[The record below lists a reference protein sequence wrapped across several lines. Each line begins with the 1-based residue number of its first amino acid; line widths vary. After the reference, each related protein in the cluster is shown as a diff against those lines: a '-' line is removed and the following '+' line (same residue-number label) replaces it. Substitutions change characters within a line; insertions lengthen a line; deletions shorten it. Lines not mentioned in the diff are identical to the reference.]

1 MTMMMFI
8 FRRLIQTIP
17 VVIGVTFVVFFIM
30 QLVPGD
36 PAVLL
41 AGEGA
46 SKETVNAIREQ
57 LGLNRPLLVQYF
69 DYLLNVFQGDF
80 GTSLKNSQPV
90 LDEIMVRLPITME
103 LAFFSI
109 IITIVLGMAAGII
122 SAVKPY
128 SLTDTSVMLVA
139 LLGIS
144 LPSFWFGLMMMYFF
158 SVKLQILP
166 VAGWDSILHVILPA
180 LTLGAG
186 GAAIVARMTRSSMLE
201 VIRQDY
207 IRTARA
213 KGLREHVIIYKHALR
228 NALIPVITVVGLQ
241 FGALLGGTVLVESIF
256 AINGLGRMI
265 VDAIRMRDLPV
276 VQGGVLAASLIFVIV
291 NLFVDVFYRFF
302 NKRIELN

>member
-1 MTMMMFI
+1 MLMFI
-8 FRRLIQTIP
+8 LRRLIQTIP

-46 SKETVNAIREQ
+46 SKETIEGIREQ
-57 LGLNRPLLVQYF
+57 LGLNRPLFVQYF
-69 DYLLNVFQGDF
+69 DYLLNIFRGDF
-80 GTSLKNSQPV
+80 GVSLKNSQPV
-90 LDEIMVRLPITME
+90 LDEILVRLPITME

-139 LLGIS
+139 LFGIS
-144 LPSFWFGLMMMYFF
+144 LPSFWFGLMLMYFF

-180 LTLGAG
+180 FTLGAG

-213 KGLREHVIIYKHALR
+213 KGLREKVIVYKHALR

-265 VDAIRMRDLPV
+265 VDAIRMRDLPM
-276 VQGGVLAASLIFVIV
+276 VQGGVLFASMIFVIV

>member
-1 MTMMMFI
+1 MLMFI
-8 FRRLIQTIP
+8 FRRILQTIP
-17 VVIGVTFVVFFIM
+17 VIIGVTFVVFFIM

-46 SKETVNAIREQ
+46 SKETIEAIREQ
-57 LGLNRPLLVQYF
+57 LGLNQPLYIQYF
-69 DYLLNVFQGDF
+69 EYLTSVFKGDL
-80 GTSLKNSQPV
+80 GVSLKNSQPV
-90 LDEIMVRLPITME
+90 LDEILVRLPITIE

-128 SLTDTSVMLVA
+128 SLTDVSVMLVA

-144 LPSFWFGLMMMYFF
+144 LPSFWFGLMLMYFF

-166 VAGWDSILHVILPA
+166 VAGWDSLLHVILPA
-180 LTLGAG
+180 ITLGAG

-213 KGLREHVIIYKHALR
+213 KGLRERIIIYKHALR

-265 VDAIRMRDLPV
+265 VDAIRMRDLPM
-276 VQGGVLAASLIFVIV
+276 VQGGVLFASLIFVVV

>member
-1 MTMMMFI
+1 MIWFI
-8 FRRLIQTIP
+8 IKRLMQTVP
-17 VVIGVTFVVFFIM
+17 VIIGVTIVVFVIM

-46 SKETVNAIREQ
+46 TIETIEALRQQ
-57 LGLNRPLLVQYF
+57 LGLHQPLYVQYF
-69 DYLLNVFQGDF
+69 DYVSNLLRGDMGF
-80 GTSLKNSQPV
+80 SLKNNQPV
-90 LDEIMVRLPITME
+90 LQEIMTRLPITLE
-103 LAFFSI
+103 LAIFSTL
-109 IITIVLGMAAGII
+109 ITIVLGMLAGII
-122 SAVKPY
+122 SAIRPY
-128 SLTDTSVMLVA
+128 SLLDTVVMVIA

-144 LPSFWFGLMMMYFF
+144 LPSFWFGLMLMYSF
-158 SVKLQILP
+158 SVKLQIFP
-166 VAGWDSILHVILPA
+166 VAGWDSMLHIVLPA
-180 LTLGAG
+180 FTLGAG

-213 KGLREHVIIYKHALR
+213 KGVKERVIIYKHALR

-276 VQGGVLAASLIFVIV
+276 VQGGVLVASLVFVVV
-291 NLFVDVFYRFF
+291 NLIVDILYRLF

>member
-1 MTMMMFI
+1 MLMFI
-8 FRRLIQTIP
+8 IRRLIQTIP

-46 SKETVNAIREQ
+46 SKATIEGIREQ
-57 LGLNRPLLVQYF
+57 LGLNRPLYVQYF
-69 DYLLNVFQGDF
+69 DYLVNIFHGDF
-80 GTSLKNSQPV
+80 GMSLKNNKPI
-90 LDEIMVRLPITME
+90 LDEILLRLPITME

-109 IITIVLGMAAGII
+109 IITIVLGMGAGII

-128 SLTDTSVMLVA
+128 SLTDVSVMLVA

-144 LPSFWFGLMMMYFF
+144 LPSFWFGLLMMYFF

-166 VAGWDSILHVILPA
+166 VAGWDSWQHIILPA
-180 LTLGAG
+180 FTLGAG

-201 VIRQDY
+201 VVRQDY

-213 KGLREHVIIYKHALR
+213 KGLRERIIISKHALR

-265 VDAIRMRDLPV
+265 VDAIRIRDLPM
-276 VQGGVLAASLIFVIV
+276 VQGGVLFASLIFVIV
-291 NLFVDVFYRFF
+291 NLFVDIFYRFF

>member
-1 MTMMMFI
+1 MFMFI

-17 VVIGVTFVVFFIM
+17 VIIGVTFVVFFIM

-46 SKETVNAIREQ
+46 SRETIDAIREQ
-57 LGLNRPLLVQYF
+57 LGLNRPLVVQYF
-69 DYLLNVFQGDF
+69 EYLSNVFQGDL
-80 GTSLKNSQPV
+80 GISLKNSQPV
-90 LDEIMVRLPITME
+90 LNEILVRLPITME

-109 IITIVLGMAAGII
+109 LITIVLGMAAGII
-122 SAVKPY
+122 SAIKPY

-144 LPSFWFGLMMMYFF
+144 LPSFWFGLMMMYLF
-158 SVKLQILP
+158 SVKLHILP
-166 VAGWDSILHVILPA
+166 VAGWDSILHVILPS

-213 KGLREHVIIYKHALR
+213 KGLRERVIIYKHGLR

-256 AINGLGRMI
+256 AINGLGRLI
-265 VDAIRMRDLPV
+265 VDAIRVRDLPM
-276 VQGGVLAASLIFVIV
+276 VQGGVLVASLIFVFV
-291 NLFVDVFYRFF
+291 NLLVDIFYRFF

>member
-1 MTMMMFI
+1 MLMFI
-8 FRRLIQTIP
+8 LRRLIQMIP

-80 GTSLKNSQPV
+80 GNSLKNNQPV

-302 NKRIELN
+302 NKRMELN

>member
-1 MTMMMFI
+1 MLMFVI
-8 FRRLIQTIP
+8 RRLMETIP
-17 VVIGVTFVVFFIM
+17 VIIGVTFVVFFIM

-46 SKETVNAIREQ
+46 SKETIEAIREQ
-57 LGLNRPLLVQYF
+57 LGLNRPLFVQYF
-69 DYLLNVFQGDF
+69 DYLANIFRGDL
-80 GTSLKNSQPV
+80 GVSLKNSQPV
-90 LDEIMVRLPITME
+90 LDEILVRLPITIE
-103 LAFFSI
+103 LALFST
-109 IITIVLGMAAGII
+109 IITVILGMTAGII

-128 SLTDTSVMLVA
+128 SLTDTIVMLVA
-139 LLGIS
+139 LFGIS
-144 LPSFWFGLMMMYFF
+144 LPSFWFGLMLMFFF

-166 VAGWDSILHVILPA
+166 VTGWDSILHIILPA

-213 KGLREHVIIYKHALR
+213 KGLRERVIIYKHALR

-265 VDAIRMRDLPV
+265 VDAIRMRDLPM
-276 VQGGVLAASLIFVIV
+276 VQGGVLVASLVFVIV
-291 NLFVDVFYRFF
+291 NLFVDILYRFF
-302 NKRIELN
+302 NKRIELH

>member
-1 MTMMMFI
+1 MMMFI
-8 FRRLIQTIP
+8 LRRLMQTIP

-46 SKETVNAIREQ
+46 SKETIEAIREQ
-57 LGLNRPLLVQYF
+57 LGLNRPLLIQYF
-69 DYLLNVFQGDF
+69 DYLMSVFRGDL
-80 GTSLKNSQPV
+80 GVSLKNSQPV
-90 LDEIMVRLPITME
+90 LDEILVRLPITME

-109 IITIVLGMAAGII
+109 IFTIILGMAAGII
-122 SAVKPY
+122 SAIKPY
-128 SLTDTSVMLVA
+128 SLTDTTVMIVA

-166 VAGWDSILHVILPA
+166 VAGWDSILHIILPA

-213 KGLREHVIIYKHALR
+213 KGLRERVIIYKHGLR

-265 VDAIRMRDLPV
+265 VDSIRMRDLPM
-276 VQGGVLAASLIFVIV
+276 VQGGVLVASLVFVVV
-291 NLFVDVFYRFF
+291 NLLVDVLYRFF

>member
-1 MTMMMFI
+1 MLMFI
-8 FRRLIQTIP
+8 LRRIIQTIP
-17 VVIGVTFVVFFIM
+17 VIIGVTFVVFFIM

-46 SKETVNAIREQ
+46 SKATIEGIREQ

-69 DYLLNVFQGDF
+69 DYLLNIFHGDL
-80 GTSLKNSQPV
+80 GTSLKNSRPV
-90 LDEIMVRLPITME
+90 LDEILLRLPITIE
-103 LAFFSI
+103 LAFYSI
-109 IITIVLGMAAGII
+109 IITIILGMAAGII

-128 SLTDTSVMLVA
+128 SLTDTVVMLVA
-139 LLGIS
+139 LFGIS
-144 LPSFWFGLMMMYFF
+144 LPSFWFGLMLMYTF

-166 VAGWDSILHVILPA
+166 VAGWDSILHVILPS

-201 VIRQDY
+201 VVRQDY

-213 KGLREHVIIYKHALR
+213 KGLRERVIVYKHALR

-265 VDAIRMRDLPV
+265 VDAIRMRDLPM
-276 VQGGVLAASLIFVIV
+276 VQGGVLVASLVFVVV
-291 NLFVDVFYRFF
+291 NLFVDVLYRFF

>member
-1 MTMMMFI
+1 MIMFI
-8 FRRLIQTIP
+8 LRRLMQTLP

-46 SKETVNAIREQ
+46 SKETIEAIREQ
-57 LGLNRPLLVQYF
+57 LGLNRPLFVQYF
-69 DYLLNVFQGDF
+69 DYLINIFRGDF
-80 GTSLKNSQPV
+80 GVSLKNSQPV
-90 LDEIMVRLPITME
+90 LDEILVRLPITIE

-109 IITIVLGMAAGII
+109 LITIVLGMAAGII
-122 SAVKPY
+122 SAIKPY
-128 SLTDTSVMLVA
+128 SLTDTSVMIVA

-166 VAGWDSILHVILPA
+166 VAGWDSILHIILPA

-213 KGLREHVIIYKHALR
+213 KGIRETVIVYKHALR

-265 VDAIRMRDLPV
+265 VDAIRMRDLPM
-276 VQGGVLAASLIFVIV
+276 VQGGVLVASLVFVVV
-291 NLFVDVFYRFF
+291 NLFVDVLYRFF